1 LIVTLESTPASVGVL
16 LILEPFERTGD
27 SPPHVM
33 VAPAWLVRAHLEL
46 PKCQQGEARRF
57 DCVLLL
63 PVSPSSGGG
72 VLMLQKRVEDTVMEI
87 VGHALLTVSAAAFAQ
102 KLAGISH

>member
-27 SPPHVM
+27 SPAQVM
-33 VAPAWLVRAHLEL
+33 FAPAWLVRAYFEL
-46 PKCQQGEARRF
+46 PKCQQGEARGF

-63 PVSPSSGGG
+63 PVSPFSGGG
-72 VLMLQKRVEDTVMEI
+72 VLTLQKGVEDTVTEI
-87 VGHALLTVSAAAFAQ
+87 VGHALLTV
-102 KLAGISH
+102 